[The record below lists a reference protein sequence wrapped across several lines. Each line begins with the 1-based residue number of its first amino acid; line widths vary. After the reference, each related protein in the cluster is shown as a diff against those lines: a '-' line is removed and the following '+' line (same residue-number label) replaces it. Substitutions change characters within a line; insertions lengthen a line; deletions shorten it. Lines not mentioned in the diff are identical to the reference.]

1 MEKINAVVKFW
12 ARGDEHAAKIIDA
25 LPGRWQWVIDGD
37 GEVTATTTVAVDAD
51 YSDEARYSALADEAE
66 AQILAAIAATVGE
79 AAEFRFAA

>member
-1 MEKINAVVKFW
+1 MEKINAVVRFW

-25 LPGRWQWVIDGD
+25 LPGSWQWVIDGD
-37 GEVTATTTVAVDAD
+37 GDVAATTTVAVDAD

-66 AQILAAIAATVGE
+66 AQIRAAIAATVGE